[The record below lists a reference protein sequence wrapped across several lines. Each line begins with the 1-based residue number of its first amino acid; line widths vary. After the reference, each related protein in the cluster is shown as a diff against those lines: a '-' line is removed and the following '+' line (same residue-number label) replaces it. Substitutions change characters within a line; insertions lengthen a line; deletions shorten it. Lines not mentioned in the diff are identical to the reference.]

1 MNSIDFETEGIQGN
15 PVWRPPK
22 PVGCSIKVGNKPS
35 RYYSWGAPTANNC
48 TWPQGMAAVLAAA
61 NAAPFVAHSGGFEAA
76 VLRQY
81 FNWTPPNPE
90 WIHDTVFLLFLTNPY
105 EQQMSLKPSAARLLN
120 WPPEEQ
126 DAVREWVLQNVPEA
140 RATPSEWGAYI
151 CRAPGD
157 LVGRYAC
164 GDTDRTSALFDLLHP
179 LVVSHGME
187 PAYRREQQLAPILWE
202 STCQGLRLD
211 TEKLERDYLFFRG
224 VQRSSAE
231 YIWRIL
237 GEFELS
243 KKDQLADALERA
255 GQVTHW
261 EKTPTGRRSTK
272 RVNLM
277 KNVKDPE
284 LMAHLAYYTML
295 ETCLGTFGESW
306 LTLAED
312 DGRLHASW
320 NQVRGARG
328 GGDESNGARTGRMS
342 CSAPNLTN
350 VPNDFED
357 FVFPEECGP
366 MLLRRY
372 LLPEEGHV
380 WFKRDFD
387 AQEMRWL
394 ANFSS
399 AKELEQYRGQRS
411 AFIRNVIPQESR
423 LYAAFHAD
431 PKTDPHV
438 AVQRIILDVTRI
450 ELTRKH
456 VKTTGFGIMYGRG
469 VESTAVALGISSE
482 EGARVRDAY
491 FTALPEVKLLSNGV
505 RNQLRDGKCLRTWGG
520 RVYYKEP
527 HPERDLSYKGLNYK
541 IQGSA
546 ADQTKESI
554 IAWHAT
560 RGHGAQLLAAVHDEI
575 NISAPEGCGEM
586 RLLREAMDMD
596 RAGVPFRSQGYK
608 GPNWAELEKCA

>member
-1 MNSIDFETEGIQGN
+1 
-15 PVWRPPK
+15 K
-22 PVGCSIKVGNKPS
+22 PVGCSIKYGTQAS
-35 RYYSWGAPTANNC
+35 RYWAWGHPTANNC
-48 TWPQGMAAVLAAA
+48 TWAQGRAAVLTAA
-61 NAAPFVAHSGGFEAA
+61 NAAPFVAHNGGFEAA
-76 VLRQY
+76 ILRDY
-81 FNWTPPNPE
+81 FDWTPPNSE

-105 EQQMSLKPSAARLLN
+105 EQQMSLKLSAARLLN

-126 DAVREWVLQNVPEA
+126 DDLRTWILQNVPEA
-140 RATPSEWGAYI
+140 RVTPSEWGAYI

-164 GDTDRTSALFDLLHP
+164 GDTDRTSALFDLLYP
-179 LVVSHGME
+179 LVVEHGME
-187 PAYRREQQLAPILWE
+187 PAYRREQKLAPILWE
-202 STCQGLRLD
+202 STRQGLRLD
-211 TEKLERDYLFFRG
+211 VEALERDYLYFRQL
-224 VQRSSAE
+224 QRASQDFIFGE
-231 YIWRIL
+231 L
-237 GEFELS
+237 GEFEIS

-261 EKTPTGRRSTK
+261 ERTPTGRRSTK

-295 ETCLGTFGESW
+295 ETCLGTFGEPW
-306 LTLAED
+306 LALAES

-320 NQVRGARG
+320 NQVRGARNG
-328 GGDESNGARTGRMS
+328 ENSDGARTGRMS

-357 FVFPEECGP
+357 FVFPQDVGP
-366 MLLRRY
+366 ILLRRY
-372 LLPEEGHV
+372 LLPEDGHI

-394 ANFSS
+394 ANYSEGKLS
-399 AKELEQYRGQRS
+399 D
-411 AFIRNVIPQESR
+411 
-423 LYAAFHAD
+423 AFHAD
-431 PKTDPHV
+431 PKADPHATV
-438 AVQRIILDVTRI
+438 GRLILDATGI
-450 ELTRKH
+450 ELPRKH

-469 VESTAVALGISSE
+469 IASTAAALGIPLE
-482 EGARVRDAY
+482 QGEQVRNAY
-491 FTALPEVKLLSNGV
+491 FAALPEVRALSSGV
-505 RNQLRDGKCLRTWGG
+505 RKRLQGGGFIRTWGG
-520 RVYYKEP
+520 RIYYVEP
-527 HPERDLSYKGLNYK
+527 NPDRDLAYKGLNYL

-575 NISAPEGCGEM
+575 NISAPEGCGQM
-586 RLLREAMDMD
+586 RLLREAMDAD
-596 RAGVPFRSQGYK
+596 RADVPFRSQGYK
-608 GPNWAELEKCA
+608 GPNWATLEKCA